1 MPQLWLV
8 RHAPVLA
15 PPGICY
21 GQLDLPVELEATAR
35 CAERLASTLP
45 RTLLHTSVL
54 RHSTLQR
61 CELLAQAAYALRP
74 DFTLKSDARLREL
87 NFGAWEGLAWATLP
101 RAELDTWA
109 AQLAT
114 YAPGGGERLIDM
126 LARVGAALQ
135 EDSTVASETGSD
147 VVWIA
152 HAGVA
157 RCVQWLLG
165 ERAQRGN
172 PPCSAHWPVHAPAP
186 GAWALYPLPF
196 SPSAAVHRPQEAHTR
211 PAQGA
216 AQEQTPSAP
225 MAPPGPV

>member
-21 GQLDLPVELEATAR
+21 GQLDLPVGLEATAR
-35 CAERLASTLP
+35 CAEQLASAVPRALP
-45 RTLLHTSVL
+45 RSLVV

-74 DFTLKSDARLREL
+74 DFTLKPDARLREL
-87 NFGAWEGLAWATLP
+87 DFGAWEGLAWEALP

-114 YAPGGGERLIDM
+114 YAPGGGERLVDM

-135 EDSTVASETGSD
+135 EDSAVAGETESD

-165 ERAQRGN
+165 ERGQRGDA
-172 PPCSAHWPVHAPAP
+172 PCSAHWPVHAPAP

-196 SPSAAVHRPQEAHTR
+196 SPSATARRP
-211 PAQGA
+211 
-216 AQEQTPSAP
+216 
-225 MAPPGPV
+225 